1 MYLSLYRKYR
11 PHTFADV
18 VGQDAVTRTLRGQ
31 ILSGHIGHA
40 YLFTGTRG
48 TGKTTCAKIF
58 AQAVNCEHPVDG
70 DPCGECPSCKAIA
83 AGSVTDIYEIDAAS
97 NSRVDDVRELKA
109 DVIYTPALV
118 KYKVYIIDEVHRL
131 SGSAFDALLK
141 TVEEPPE
148 HVIFILATTELHKV
162 PSTILSRCQRFDFR
176 RIDTA
181 EIRERLCEVAEKE
194 GLTLTADAAQ
204 MLARMGQGSMRDA
217 LSLLERAA
225 AVGGEI
231 NGEKVGDLLG
241 LCDPER
247 MLGCVEKIAAGDIA
261 AVMDFLDEMWKSS
274 KDISRLLAELGVLF
288 RDILLIRA
296 APTLTE
302 DRSPQERQ
310 RLSALYDALGSAR
323 ILASLETLQKGARDV
338 AASGGE
344 RVMTEI
350 TLMRL
355 CDIKLG
361 TDPAAL
367 VARIEALEKRPAAP
381 AAEPPKPAEKPKSA
395 PVPAKKRPADEPE
408 RPAPAVSEPAPP
420 SIPPEKLWGQAMDIL
435 RGDGR
440 QDLVGTLANV
450 SPRIEGT
457 RVIFA
462 LPDGFIRRLLNTE
475 QNRAAIA
482 GALTRVDRRD
492 YAVRFE
498 DPAPA
503 PREKDAL
510 DELIENLNKG
520 ETI

>member
-11 PHTFADV
+11 PATFADV

-31 ILSGHIGHA
+31 IRSGHIGHA

-58 AQAVNCEHPVDG
+58 AKAVNCEHPVDG
-70 DPCGECPSCKAIA
+70 DPCGECPSCQAIA
-83 AGSVTDIYEIDAAS
+83 GGQVTDIYEIDAAS

-181 EIRERLCEVAEKE
+181 DIRGRLQSVAQAE
-194 GLTLTADAAQ
+194 GLTLTDDAAQ
-204 MLARMGQGSMRDA
+204 MLARMGRGSMRDA
-217 LSLLERAA
+217 LSFLERASA
-225 AVGGEI
+225 AGGDI
-231 NGEKVGDLLG
+231 TGETVGDLLG

-247 MLGCVEKIAAGDIA
+247 LMDCVEKIADGDIKG
-261 AVMDFLDEMWKSS
+261 VMEFLDAMWRSS
-274 KDISRLLAELGVLF
+274 KDIARLLTELSVLF

-296 APTLTE
+296 APALTE
-302 DRSPQERQ
+302 ERSPQERR
-310 RLSALYDALGSAR
+310 RLAEMYDKLGQAR
-323 ILASLETLQKGARDV
+323 ILSCLEILQKGVRD
-338 AASGGE
+338 AAVNGGE

-355 CDIKLG
+355 CDPKLS
-361 TDPAAL
+361 TDPAGLA
-367 VARIEALEKRPAAP
+367 ARIEALENRAPAPAEHKAPTAKTEKPTARPADP
-381 AAEPPKPAEKPKSA
+381 EPQPPAEKT
-395 PVPAKKRPADEPE
+395 E
-408 RPAPAVSEPAPP
+408 RPEKPEKPAVPP
-420 SIPPEKLWGQAMDIL
+420 DKLWRQALEIL
-435 RGDGR
+435 RSDGR
-440 QDLVGTLANV
+440 QDLVGTLSSAT
-450 SPRIEGT
+450 PKIEGG
-457 RVIFA
+457 RVIFS
-462 LPDGFIRRLLNTE
+462 LPDGFTRRLLGTE

-482 GALTRVDRRD
+482 DALKRVDRGD
-492 YAVRFE
+492 YFVKFE

-503 PREKDAL
+503 PQVRDAL
-510 DELIENLNKG
+510 DDLIDNLNKG
-520 ETI
+520 ENV